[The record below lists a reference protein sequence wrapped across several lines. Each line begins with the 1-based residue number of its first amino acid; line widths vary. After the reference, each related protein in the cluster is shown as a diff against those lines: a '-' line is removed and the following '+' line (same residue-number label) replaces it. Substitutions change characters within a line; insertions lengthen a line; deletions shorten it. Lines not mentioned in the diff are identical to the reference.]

1 MFATRVVG
9 EWEQLLDRVHVDTG
23 VLEVS
28 GTADFEGHS
37 DRVQIVTDE
46 PAAGFSFIV
55 TGASG
60 AGETF
65 DLGGVC
71 YLP

>member
-1 MFATRVVG
+1 MSGSGNSYSIEYAS
-9 EWEQLLDRVHVDTG
+9 DTG

-46 PAAGFSFIV
+46 PAASFSFIV
-55 TGASG
+55 TGASS